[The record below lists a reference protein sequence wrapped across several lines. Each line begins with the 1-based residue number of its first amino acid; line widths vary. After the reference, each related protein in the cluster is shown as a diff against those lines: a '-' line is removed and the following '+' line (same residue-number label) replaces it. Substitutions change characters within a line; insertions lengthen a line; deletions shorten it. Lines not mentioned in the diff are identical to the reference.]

1 MMTFSQPKKKR
12 FMMTQQMKCRE
23 RRNQKE
29 NSLNLMIFTIGY
41 FSQIEG
47 KNGKQ

>member
-1 MMTFSQPKKKR
+1 
-12 FMMTQQMKCRE
+12 MTQQMKCRE

-41 FSQIEG
+41 LSWIEE
-47 KNGKQ
+47 KIGKQ

>member
-1 MMTFSQPKKKR
+1 MITKKKKK

-29 NSLNLMIFTIGY
+29 NLLNLMIYTIGY
-41 FSQIEG
+41 LSWIEE
-47 KNGKQ
+47 KIGKQ